1 MVILMYLG
9 PSAIEAKYN
18 VGGQSFTKTI
28 PNGAA
33 VAMKGLDNSS
43 QIANRDYL
51 VSRGVTIY
59 NYDSGEYYGRNTNT
73 VSIPA
78 SGGSLQYIFVG
89 NNQKQSFNQT
99 VASTGWSGSTT
110 ASGITISM
118 IGAPASG
125 VTQFVTYQAPANLLA
140 NGQVSATTIGS
151 GIYVSFSGAT
161 CTTTNWYQAILSGI
175 PSMPYLSFNGSVL
188 SGTSTSTLGAG
199 GTVNLGYS
207 ANTPTAGFI
216 NLRKLV

>member
-89 NNQKQSFNQT
+89 NTTKNKALIKQWLPLVGLVQQ
-99 VASTGWSGSTT
+99 
-110 ASGITISM
+110 
-118 IGAPASG
+118 P
-125 VTQFVTYQAPANLLA
+125 LLVL
-140 NGQVSATTIGS
+140 QSA
-151 GIYVSFSGAT
+151 
-161 CTTTNWYQAILSGI
+161 
-175 PSMPYLSFNGSVL
+175 
-188 SGTSTSTLGAG
+188 
-199 GTVNLGYS
+199 
-207 ANTPTAGFI
+207 
-216 NLRKLV
+216 